1 MICIYKIFNPTNGE
15 LLYVGM
21 TQDPFGRF
29 SSHKYAKF
37 KGVDFCML
45 VVGRYDNWQEAM
57 AHEDTAI
64 WLEQPKYNIYH
75 KKVASFRVQ
84 D

>member
-15 LLYVGM
+15 LLYVGI
-21 TQDPFGRF
+21 TQDPFHRF
-29 SSHKYAKF
+29 TCHKYTKF

-57 AHEDTAI
+57 AHEHTAI
-64 WLEQPKYNIYH
+64 WSEQPKYNINN
-75 KKVASFRVQ
+75 KKVASFRVKN
-84 D
+84 